1 MQNKTENKK
10 IKTKAPHWTW
20 PNWANPRP
28 SRPAPSPPRPKGPA
42 PPRPTS
48 PTRPPLPCSPDRG
61 RNRGRSPPHH
71 LAGDGEDKGAS
82 TPRLL
87 GPLSHSPPLSSRPL
101 RLSLPPQIRAAPSFP
116 TPDAVAAVHRR
127 SHGHRTHLAAPRCLQ
142 GPPSPAAS
150 SGAARWRPEP
160 LQRAHRARLQL
171 RTPATPFFP
180 GADLLLLSLSPASVC
195 RAVSLSPSSPVLSLS
210 RAP

>member
-1 MQNKTENKK
+1 MQKNTDKEKEKK
-10 IKTKAPHWTW
+10 EKAPPHST
-20 PNWANPRP
+20 PGPTGPTPGPAHLSHSPPSLFPRP
-28 SRPAPSPPRPKGPA
+28 GSEQGQ
-42 PPRPTS
+42 
-48 PTRPPLPCSPDRG
+48 
-61 RNRGRSPPHH
+61 SPPHP

-87 GPLSHSPPLSSRPL
+87 GPLSHSPPLTSRPL

-127 SHGHRTHLAAPRCLQ
+127 SHGHRAHLAAPRCLQ

-195 RAVSLSPSSPVLSLS
+195 RAVSFSPSSPVLSLS

>member
-1 MQNKTENKK
+1 MQKNTDKEKEKGEGPPPT
-10 IKTKAPHWTW
+10 APL
-20 PNWANPRP
+20 AQLGRP
-28 SRPAPSPPRPKGPA
+28 PAQ
-42 PPRPTS
+42 PTS
-48 PTRPPLPCSPDRG
+48 PTRPLPCSPDRG

-87 GPLSHSPPLSSRPL
+87 GPLSHSPPLTSRPL
-101 RLSLPPQIRAAPSFP
+101 RLSLPPQIRAALSFP

-160 LQRAHRARLQL
+160 LQRPPRARLQL